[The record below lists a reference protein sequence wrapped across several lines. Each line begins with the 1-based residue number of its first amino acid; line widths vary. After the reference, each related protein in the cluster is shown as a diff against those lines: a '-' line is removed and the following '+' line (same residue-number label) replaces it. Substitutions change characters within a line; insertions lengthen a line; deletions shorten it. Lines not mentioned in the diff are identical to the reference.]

1 MKLKKLIDDLKL
13 SVEAKGEIDRII
25 SLPEVQKVL
34 DREDDRTLAHRVELR
49 RQLAAIPA
57 EHRKAMEAANLRM
70 LAAEKRTRELGAE
83 LLAAQKDEAAART
96 AAYAA
101 ALNSRGAE
109 QKILDVLYR
118 DRDPRL
124 DALRHHI
131 DAALDQ
137 AGSDLRYWVDGG
149 PSRWDPRR
157 HGSNAE
163 TVRAAVVELR
173 KLQDEIHDLCHQAI
187 SRSDLTARMR
197 DICAKA
203 QSAID
208 PLRLVGPT
216 IGDDGE
222 VLAPRPVIVKEGVA

>member
-57 EHRKAMEAANLRM
+57 EHRKAEEDASRRA
-70 LAAEKRTRELGAE
+70 
-83 LLAAQKDEAAART
+83 AAARQKVRELDEALLRAKWEESAANT
-96 AAYAA
+96 AAYAS
-101 ALNSRGAE
+101 ALSCRSDE
-109 QKILDVLYR
+109 QRVLDTLYAGR
-118 DRDPRL
+118 DKRL
-124 DALRHHI
+124 DDLKHHL

-173 KLQDEIHDLCHQAI
+173 KLQDEIHDLCHQAV
-187 SRSDLTARMR
+187 SRSETSDRMR
-197 DICAKA
+197 AICAKVQA
-203 QSAID
+203 AID
-208 PLRLVGPT
+208 PLHIVGPT
-216 IGDDGE
+216 IDEHGE
-222 VLAPRPVIVKEGVA
+222 VIAPRPALQEVA